1 MIDEKSL
8 RSLYEHHADAIAV
21 CNEDGVIQSVN
32 SALERLVGFDAAELF
47 GRNYETLL
55 VGGEIPKVQAAFL
68 DATHGIVRDVETL
81 LVDRQGRH
89 IWVELDAIPIVVDDV
104 IGGIYAVA
112 RDISRLKH
120 AITTLRE
127 HEDRIRSLYMIAAT
141 QNKTPDQQIDELLR
155 VGCRLLGM
163 ETGFITHVNSSTLK
177 VTHVFSTTNA
187 LALHRMVGLEG
198 SFSRHIF
205 AAEVPFAIDS
215 LRDSAWCADDVGD
228 LMAWSSLIATR
239 IRIGRT
245 NYGTIEFRDPNPR
258 RGPFTDTDRDLIAL
272 MSAFVATEIQ
282 RERTEQQLDQLA
294 YYDALTKLPNRTL
307 FNDRLN
313 HALSAAKRTAKNL
326 ALLFLDLDNFKGIND
341 ELGHDAGDLLLRVV
355 ADRLRSC
362 VRASDTV
369 ARLGGDE
376 FTILLPEIRSPADAG
391 ETATKIIT
399 ALGPAIKLG
408 ETERRVTTSIGVSIY
423 PTDGHSVTLLMKHAD
438 MAMYSAK
445 QQGRNRF
452 AVFEPTMS
460 DMPAKR

>member
-1 MIDEKSL
+1 MIDEKAL

-21 CNEDGVIQSVN
+21 CNEDGIIQSVN
-32 SALERLVGFDAAELF
+32 GALERLVGYDANELF
-47 GRNYETLL
+47 GRNYNSLL
-55 VGGEIPKVQAAFL
+55 LEREIPKVRAAFL
-68 DATHGIVRDVETL
+68 DAAHGIVRDVETL

-89 IWVELDAIPIVVDDV
+89 IDVEFDAIPIVLDDV

-120 AITTLRE
+120 AISALRE
-127 HEDRIRSLYMIAAT
+127 QEDRIRSLYMIAAT
-141 QNKTPDQQIDELLR
+141 QNKTPDQQIDELLQ

-163 ETGFITHVNSSTLK
+163 ETGFISHVNSGALK
-177 VTHVFSTTNA
+177 ITHVASQTNA
-187 LALHRMVGLEG
+187 LALHRMVAFEG
-198 SFSRHIF
+198 SFSRHIY
-205 AAEVPFAIDS
+205 ESEIPFAIDS
-215 LRDSAWCADDVGD
+215 LRDSAWGADDVGD

-239 IRIGRT
+239 VRAGRT
-245 NYGTIEFRDPNPR
+245 NYGTLEFRDPNPR
-258 RGPFTDTDRDLIAL
+258 RVPFSDTDRDLIAL
-272 MSAFVATEIQ
+272 MSSFVATEIQ

-313 HALSAAKRTAKNL
+313 HAVSAAKRTAKNL
-326 ALLFLDLDNFKGIND
+326 ALLFLDLDNFKAVND

-376 FTILLPEIRSPADAG
+376 FTILLPEIRSPDDAG
-391 ETATKIIT
+391 ETAQKIIT
-399 ALGPAIKLG
+399 ALGPPIKLG
-408 ETERRVTTSIGVSIY
+408 ETERQVTTSIGISIY
-423 PTDGHSVTLLMKHAD
+423 PSDGHSVMLLMKHAD
-438 MAMYSAK
+438 IAMYSAK

-452 AVFEPTMS
+452 AVFDTNMAEA
-460 DMPAKR
+460 PAKA